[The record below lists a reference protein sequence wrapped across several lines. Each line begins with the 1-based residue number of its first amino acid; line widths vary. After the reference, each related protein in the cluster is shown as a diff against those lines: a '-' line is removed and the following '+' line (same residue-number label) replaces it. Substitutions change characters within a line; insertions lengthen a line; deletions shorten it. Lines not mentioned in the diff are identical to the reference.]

1 MLNALELTGRVRT
14 HVVQRDDLRAAV
26 HADALEPFLDMKA
39 DAARAGIDIA
49 IVSSFRDFAAQQ
61 RIWDLKYRGERPLY
75 DCDGNVRD
83 HASLSEEELVDAI
96 LCWSAVPGGSRHH
109 WGTELDVVDAA
120 AMPQGYRVRLV
131 PEEAG
136 PGGVFHPLHCWLDAN
151 MMRYGYFRPYATF
164 RGGVLPEAWHLSY
177 APASAPALHALTPEV
192 LAEAIESSDMLGKD
206 IVVPRLRQI
215 YGRYVANVDL
225 PATASQS
232 RLA

>member
-14 HVVQRDDLRAAV
+14 HVVQRDDLRAAI
-26 HADALEPFLDMKA
+26 HTDALEPFLDMKA

-75 DCDGNVRD
+75 DADGNVRD
-83 HASLSEEELVDAI
+83 HASLSPEELVDAI
-96 LCWSAVPGGSRHH
+96 LCWSAIPGGSRHH

-120 AMPQGYRVRLV
+120 AMAEGYRVRLV
-131 PEEAG
+131 PAEAE
-136 PGGVFHPLHCWLDAN
+136 PGGVFYALHCWLDAN
-151 MMRYGYFRPYATF
+151 MMRYGFFRPYTTF

-177 APASAPALHALTPEV
+177 APVSTPALQALTPQV

-206 IVVPRLRQI
+206 IVVRRLRQI
-215 YGRYVANVDL
+215 YDRYVANVDL
-225 PATASQS
+225 PETPGRS
-232 RLA
+232 RFA